1 MYHAHPL
8 QHNIGSP
15 ASPTT
20 LCDLHKLFVR
30 QICQN
35 QQGAPANQ
43 PPHLI
48 ASPPKSA
55 LSITPP
61 SGVSLPPPQTAALF
75 VVLNGPATR
84 RAELSEALRALS
96 HAPISSALSPNRY
109 RTTCP
114 ASGSAPPDPLPPG
127 EGERRVGFFSL
138 RSAGFWLRR
147 SFRCAARSGNGSASS
162 SQRGRAICARPR
174 AAPQPDAS

>member
-96 HAPISSALSPNRY
+96 TLPSARHY
-109 RTTCP
+109 RRTDSGPPCP
-114 ASGSAPPDPLPPG
+114 ASGASPPDPL
-127 EGERRVGFFSL
+127 SL
-138 RSAGFWLRR
+138 RE
-147 SFRCAARSGNGSASS
+147 
-162 SQRGRAICARPR
+162 RGE
-174 AAPQPDAS
+174 